1 MNTTHIKSFLYVSQ
15 YNSISKAAD
24 RLNYSTSTIYEH
36 LKALEHE
43 VGVNLYNSTNSGINL
58 TENGEIFLEYATKI
72 LDIVDDI
79 HNTFYQSGNRLRIS
93 ASESS
98 DFFVM
103 KPLMEKFMTKYPDVE
118 IDYTKRLTEASVD
131 KLLRNLIDMAVISE
145 PSFTTSKLKCDFLCK
160 LPLSFVASPSHICFK
175 DGITKSRDKNTLLS
189 TMEFSVLSTL
199 LTSKGIFFS
208 DYFHTK
214 NNIGDLHTLRKLALE
229 GNGIALLPTSFIE
242 NELKENTLKAVPELE
257 LDFYSKIYI
266 LTQLNNKKPNASVNN
281 FIQLAHSLLATNV
294 IS

>member
-1 MNTTHIKSFLYVSQ
+1 MNTTHIKSFLYVSK

-43 VGVNLYNSTNSGINL
+43 IGVNLYNSTNSGIYL
-58 TENGEIFLEYATKI
+58 TENGEIFLEYANKI

-79 HNTFYQSGNRLRIS
+79 HHKFYHSGSRLRIS

-103 KPLMEKFMTKYPDVE
+103 KPLMEKFMTKYPDIE
-118 IDYTKRLTEASVD
+118 IDYTKGTTDVSID
-131 KLLRNLIDMAVISE
+131 KLLSNLIDMAVISE
-145 PSFTTSKLKCDFLCK
+145 PSFTTSKVKCDFLCK

-175 DGITKSRDKNTLLS
+175 NGIIKSRDKNTLLS
-189 TMEFSVLSTL
+189 SMEFSVLSTL
-199 LTSKGIFFS
+199 LTSKGLFFS

-214 NNIGDLHTLRKLALE
+214 NNIGDLQTLKALSLE
-229 GNGIALLPTSFIE
+229 GNGIALIPTFFIE
-242 NELKENTLKAVPELE
+242 KELKENKLKVIPELE
-257 LDFYSKIYI
+257 QDFFSKIYI
-266 LTQLNNKKPNASVNN
+266 LTQLNNKNPNIPVNN
-281 FIQLAHSLLATNV
+281 FIQLAHSLLATNI

>member
-72 LDIVDDI
+72 LDIDDI

-160 LPLSFVASPSHICFK
+160 LPYCNSSQLIFSCFFKTLSDCQIQGFLSYPGSHIVC
-175 DGITKSRDKNTLLS
+175 
-189 TMEFSVLSTL
+189 V
-199 LTSKGIFFS
+199 
-208 DYFHTK
+208 
-214 NNIGDLHTLRKLALE
+214 
-229 GNGIALLPTSFIE
+229 
-242 NELKENTLKAVPELE
+242 
-257 LDFYSKIYI
+257 
-266 LTQLNNKKPNASVNN
+266 
-281 FIQLAHSLLATNV
+281 
-294 IS
+294 